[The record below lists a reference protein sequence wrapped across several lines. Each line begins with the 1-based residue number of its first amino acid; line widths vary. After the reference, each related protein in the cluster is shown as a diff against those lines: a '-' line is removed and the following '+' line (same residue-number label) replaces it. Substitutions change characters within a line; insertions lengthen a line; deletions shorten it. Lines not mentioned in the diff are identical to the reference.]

1 MKSNHAVS
9 SVMTHEEKSVLGL
22 LLGTEACCSKALE
35 EWVFLRVKAIKG
47 PPRFAQNLSKS
58 NYTWSNNQQNL
69 KKSVA
74 NCFFAHMPS
83 GDVTQVSTLKRL
95 QPAPAQ
101 GVKAP
106 KGFSTMQA
114 LVVSVQMPREQCSQ
128 QFGARC
134 SDTLVLENPTRSVH
148 DIQNQSLPTK
158 SIFDQMRTIVAS
170 NSSLS
175 KPVATG
181 MTNPNMSSSVP
192 RAQPAPQIDMYV
204 MCIS

>member
-1 MKSNHAVS
+1 M
-9 SVMTHEEKSVLGL
+9 L
-22 LLGTEACCSKALE
+22 
-35 EWVFLRVKAIKG
+35 
-47 PPRFAQNLSKS
+47 
-58 NYTWSNNQQNL
+58 
-69 KKSVA
+69 
-74 NCFFAHMPS
+74 PS
-83 GDVTQVSTLKRL
+83 RDVTQVSTLKRL

-114 LVVSVQMPREQCSQ
+114 LVVSVQMPCEQCSQ
-128 QFGARC
+128 QFGTRC
-134 SDTLVLENPTRSVH
+134 SDTLVLENRTRSAH
-148 DIQNQSLPTK
+148 DNTENQSLSTK
-158 SIFDQMRTIVAS
+158 SIFDQIRTIVAS